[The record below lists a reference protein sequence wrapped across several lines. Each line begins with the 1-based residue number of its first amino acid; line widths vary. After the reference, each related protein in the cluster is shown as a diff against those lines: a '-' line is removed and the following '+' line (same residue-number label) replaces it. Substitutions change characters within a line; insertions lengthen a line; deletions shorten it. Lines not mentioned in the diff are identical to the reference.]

1 MSIFFYTQVKIRNSA
16 SLLYTFVHFSTLNLK
31 KGAISYN
38 THTELL
44 ESLTLCIF
52 TYAIKILLPPCCAIL
67 QGVVT
72 QFCIS
77 FEKNMHCQGC
87 SVEQHDW
94 CCFRHIWLQC
104 PLCERRR
111 NENQPCAIELLYF
124 YNMFGC
130 NVCHKML
137 AVFSISLQMRGQL
150 DKVQG
155 SCKIHISDILQS
167 LVQTKLS
174 KPSKWRFGCQ

>member
-1 MSIFFYTQVKIRNSA
+1 MSAKCCLHKKCRPAFKENMPIQHIMRATQVRPPNALKCQSFFTRKLKSA

-67 QGVVT
+67 QGVVV

-87 SVEQHDW
+87 SVE
-94 CCFRHIWLQC
+94 
-104 PLCERRR
+104 
-111 NENQPCAIELLYF
+111 
-124 YNMFGC
+124 
-130 NVCHKML
+130 
-137 AVFSISLQMRGQL
+137 
-150 DKVQG
+150 
-155 SCKIHISDILQS
+155 
-167 LVQTKLS
+167 
-174 KPSKWRFGCQ
+174 